1 MVKVKNNTEKEAAEK
16 VVATKV
22 EVGSMEELAQEVGDE
37 LVPFGVGDSVECAVL
52 QVSAHRVLCDVKGLT
67 CGFVPEKEFSFDTK
81 ELTPGDKVIGSVMSM
96 EGKDGM
102 IILSLRRADRDKLWD
117 TLKEKMEKHSTLNVR
132 VASANRGGLMVD
144 AGGLTGFLPVSQLSV
159 DHYPRVEGGDPGQI
173 LYKLKK
179 LVGESVT
186 VKIIAAD
193 KDEEKLIF
201 SEKEAVSDA
210 LGGVETLFEIGE
222 IVEGVISGIAPF
234 GLFINLKSIEGLI
247 HISEVSW
254 DHVSDLNKEFKVAQ
268 TVKAKVVKIENGKV
282 SLSIKRLTDDPWLE
296 QMKALAVGQKVDG
309 EVGKVTAYGA
319 FVKLSGGLEGLVH
332 AGSTGGDPEK
342 VKALKVGEKKKF
354 EVIEL
359 KPESRRIGLRLL
371 D

>member
-1 MVKVKNNTEKEAAEK
+1 MVKTNTETAASSAMDEL
-16 VVATKV
+16 VA
-22 EVGSMEELAQEVGDE
+22 EVGDK
-37 LVPFGVGDSVECAVL
+37 LVPFGVGDSVECKVL
-52 QVSAHRVLCDVKGLT
+52 QTASHRILCDVQGLT

-81 ELTPGDKVIGSVMSM
+81 DLKPGDKVVGSVMSM

-102 IILSLRRADRDKLWD
+102 IVLSLRRADRDKLWE
-117 TLKEKMEKHSTLNVR
+117 TLREKMEKHATLSVR

-159 DHYPRVEGGDPGQI
+159 DHYPRVEGGDSGQI

-179 LVGESVT
+179 LVGEPLS
-186 VKIIAAD
+186 VKIIAVD
-193 KDEEKLIF
+193 KNEEKLIF

-210 LGGVETLFEIGE
+210 LGGVESLFEVGE
-222 IVEGVISGIAPF
+222 VVEGVISGIAPF
-234 GLFINLKSIEGLI
+234 GLFVNLKSIEGLI

-254 DHVSDLNKEFKVAQ
+254 DHVSDLNKEFKVGQ
-268 TVKAKVVKIENGKV
+268 KVKAKVVKIENGKV
-282 SLSIKRLTDDPWLE
+282 SLSIKRLSEDPWLK
-296 QMKALAVGQKVDG
+296 QMKKLKVGQKLEG

-319 FVKLSGGLEGLVH
+319 FIKLPDGLEGLVH
-332 AGSTGGDPEK
+332 AGTQGGDPAK
-342 VKALKVGEKKKF
+342 VKELKAGEKKSF

-359 KPESRRIGLRLL
+359 KPEARRIGLRLL

>member
-1 MVKVKNNTEKEAAEK
+1 MVKTNTAIEVQSSMDEL
-16 VVATKV
+16 VA
-22 EVGSMEELAQEVGDE
+22 EVGDK
-37 LVPFGVGDSVECAVL
+37 LVPFGIGDSVECKVL
-52 QVSAHRVLCDVKGLT
+52 QTASHRILCDVMGLT

-81 ELTPGDKVIGSVMSM
+81 DLKPGDKVVGSVMSM

-102 IILSLRRADRDKLWD
+102 IVLSLRRADRDKLWD
-117 TLKEKMEKHSTLNVR
+117 TLREKMENHSTLSVR

-159 DHYPRVEGGDPGQI
+159 DHYPRVDGGDSGQI

-179 LVGESVT
+179 LVGEPLS
-186 VKIIAAD
+186 VKIIAVD
-193 KDEEKLIF
+193 KNEEKLIF

-210 LGGVETLFEIGE
+210 LGGVESLFEVGE
-222 IVEGVISGIAPF
+222 VVEGIISGIAPF
-234 GLFINLKSIEGLI
+234 GLFVNLKSIEGLI

-254 DHVSDLNKEFKVAQ
+254 DHVSDLNKEFKVSQ
-268 TVKAKVVKIENGKV
+268 KVKAKVVKIENGKV
-282 SLSIKRLTDDPWLE
+282 SLSIKRLSEDPWLG
-296 QMKALAVGQKVDG
+296 QMKKLKVGQKLEG

-319 FVKLSGGLEGLVH
+319 FIKLPDGLEGLVH
-332 AGSTGGDPEK
+332 AGTQGGDPAK
-342 VKALKVGEKKKF
+342 VKELKAGEKKEF

>member
-1 MVKVKNNTEKEAAEK
+1 MVKVKNNTVEEAAEK
-16 VVATKV
+16 VAAK
-22 EVGSMEELAQEVGDE
+22 VGSMEELAQEIGDD
-37 LVPFGVGDSVECAVL
+37 LVPFGVGDSVECSVI
-52 QVSAHRVLCDVKGLT
+52 QVSSHRVLCDVKGLT

-81 ELTPGDKVIGSVMSM
+81 ELKPGDKVVGSVMSM

-117 TLKEKMEKHSTLNVR
+117 TLKEKMENHSTLSVR
-132 VASANRGGLMVD
+132 VSSANRGGLMVD

-173 LYKLKK
+173 LYKLKR
-179 LVGESVT
+179 LVGEAIQ
-186 VKIIAAD
+186 VKIIAVD
-193 KDEEKLIF
+193 KAEEKLIF

-222 IVEGVISGIAPF
+222 VVEGVISGIAPF
-234 GLFINLKSIEGLI
+234 GLFVNLKSIEGLI

-254 DHVSDLNKEFKVAQ
+254 DHVSDLNKEFKAGQ
-268 TVKAKVVKIENGKV
+268 KVKAKVVKIENGKV
-282 SLSIKRLTDDPWLE
+282 SLSIKRLTEDPWLE
-296 QMKALAVGQKVDG
+296 QMKKLSVGQKLDG

-319 FVKLSGGLEGLVH
+319 FIKLQDGLEGLVH
-332 AGSTGGDPEK
+332 AGSTGGDPAK
-342 VKALKVGEKKKF
+342 VKALKAGEKKSF
-354 EVIEL
+354 EVVEL